1 VEDLIATIK
10 MGENVVHLAVG
21 LDGRGGYTDLRD
33 KYGYVNRGKLTSHM
47 DDDARCEF
55 GRIRIRVL
63 E

>member
-1 VEDLIATIK
+1 

-55 GRIRIRVL
+55 RRIRIRVL

>member
-1 VEDLIATIK
+1 MLATIK

-33 KYGYVNRGKLTSHM
+33 KYGYVRVRLGGKLTSHM
-47 DDDARCEF
+47 DDDTRREF